1 MSHIITGNSPFK
13 TLIGGAILACLLALM
28 TIPADAARR
37 GVHRDGHRDGH
48 LDGYRWITA
57 ESQFDFRTISAP
69 IRSGPVGDQV
79 RLPGG
84 TWLNCEYSCEYTLRA
99 NTLDFFLCGEGGP
112 DDCSPGIL
120 DDIIARRLR

>member
-1 MSHIITGNSPFK
+1 MRDQFTASQKFK
-13 TLIGGAILACLLALM
+13 TKLAAVTAIFLLSTLSG
-28 TIPADAARR
+28 PADARR
-37 GVHRDGHRDGH
+37 DR
-48 LDGYRWITA
+48 DGYRWITA

-69 IRSGPVGDQV
+69 VRSGPVGPQV

-99 NTLDFFLCGEGGP
+99 NTLDFFLCGEGGD

-120 DDIIARRLR
+120 DDFVARRLDY